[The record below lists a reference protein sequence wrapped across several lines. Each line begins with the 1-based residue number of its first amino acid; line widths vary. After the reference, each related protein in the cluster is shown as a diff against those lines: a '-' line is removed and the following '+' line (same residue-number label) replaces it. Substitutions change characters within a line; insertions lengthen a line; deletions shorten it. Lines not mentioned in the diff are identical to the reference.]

1 MGEAWNED
9 EDALLSRLWKR
20 HDLTSQM
27 LATVFIGRTPSAI
40 KSHASMLG
48 LRKEHATAIDYD
60 ALKAIEI

>member
-1 MGEAWNED
+1 MGENWNED
-9 EDALLSRLWKR
+9 ENVLLTRLWKR

-27 LATVFIGRTPSAI
+27 LTRVFIGRTASAI

-48 LRKEHATAIDYD
+48 LHKEHITAIDYD